1 MIAVDTNILVYA
13 RRAESPQHKEALRLL
28 RDLATG
34 SRPWALT
41 WVSIYEFLRVVTHA
55 KVFNPPTNISAALE
69 DVESLLESPS
79 LRLIG
84 EGPSHPEMMRRALVS
99 GGATGNLVHDG
110 HIAALLME
118 HGVTELWTA
127 DRDFHRFASIR
138 VRDPFRQ
145 S

>member
-127 DRDFHRFASIR
+127 DRDFHRFSGIR